1 MLCAG
6 LAAGLTIGLVS
17 IDKNELSLILINGT
31 PEEKRQAR
39 AILPI
44 IKDHHWLLVTLFLF
58 NAAAN
63 EAMPLFLG
71 DLVPR
76 VASVIIATFTVLIFG
91 EIIPSSIFSGP
102 SQMKLAASLSGVVY
116 ILMAIFY
123 PVARPIGLFLD
134 FWLGKHTHIGGNH
147 VPFNAKDLYTLLSMA
162 RRDDGRSS
170 PDGPDT
176 VEGVTYGAMNRVN
189 SRVNS
194 RMGSRRSSFKADHD
208 IEMHSTGSPLL
219 DGEFAELVEHQAP
232 PLLKSDDENDAN
244 LLDHDVVTIAQG
256 AIVCSRIFV
265 DEISQ
270 PTFFTIDADRAVT
283 LELLEE
289 VGRTGYSRIPVS
301 HGPSLLGYIVAKEL
315 LGHLSTYLKH
325 SLLESHPLPV
335 GEDNH
340 LRVRDLAIYPVQYC
354 APTMSVLNA
363 LNALQTGE
371 SRIGVVTD
379 DGTPCGHTRGY
390 FTLEDVMEEIIQEEI
405 DDEKDSNKRLSAG
418 KVASLYS
425 QAPGAGYISL

>member
-1 MLCAG
+1 MAVIMVIVCVLCAG

-147 VPFNAKDLYTLLSMA
+147 
-162 RRDDGRSS
+162 
-170 PDGPDT
+170 
-176 VEGVTYGAMNRVN
+176 
-189 SRVNS
+189 
-194 RMGSRRSSFKADHD
+194 
-208 IEMHSTGSPLL
+208 
-219 DGEFAELVEHQAP
+219 LVEHQAP

-315 LGHLSTYLKH
+315 L
-325 SLLESHPLPV
+325 
-335 GEDNH
+335 
-340 LRVRDLAIYPVQYC
+340 
-354 APTMSVLNA
+354 
-363 LNALQTGE
+363 
-371 SRIGVVTD
+371 
-379 DGTPCGHTRGY
+379 
-390 FTLEDVMEEIIQEEI
+390 
-405 DDEKDSNKRLSAG
+405 
-418 KVASLYS
+418 
-425 QAPGAGYISL
+425 